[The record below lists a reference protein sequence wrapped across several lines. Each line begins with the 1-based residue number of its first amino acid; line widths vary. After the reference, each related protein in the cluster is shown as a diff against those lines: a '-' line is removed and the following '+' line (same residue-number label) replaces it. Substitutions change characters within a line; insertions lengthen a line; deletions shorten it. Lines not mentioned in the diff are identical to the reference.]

1 MSRSNAPTDSVASA
15 VLSLAQIIAEDI
27 DQDRSEVFAWLR
39 PWNSAAREAFD
50 ATARTILSKKREF
63 SYFRQFIFLEGMN
76 GVREKAMMGEPKDA
90 PRHQHWGTETWSLE
104 WSVPFSPQQYRP

>member
-1 MSRSNAPTDSVASA
+1 MVARSRSDQLLGQLPFHLELPPDIMSRSNAPTDSVASA

-63 SYFRQFIFLEGMN
+63 SHFRQFICLEGMMEL
-76 GVREKAMMGEPKDA
+76 EKG
-90 PRHQHWGTETWSLE
+90 L
-104 WSVPFSPQQYRP
+104 